1 MHNFLVARLQA
12 MEDVSN
18 RNLSMLELILTRAI
32 VTHWIILDLLL
43 NLIFDSLITLS
54 VIIYSLYSFVIRNN
68 KVLLFLLTSYIG
80 FRIIVMYLV
89 YIVSE
94 SID

>member
-1 MHNFLVARLQA
+1 MHTFLTARLQA
-12 MEDVSN
+12 IEDVSN

-32 VTHWIILDLLL
+32 VTHWIILDLVL
-43 NLIFDSLITLS
+43 NLIFDSLITS
-54 VIIYSLYSFVIRNN
+54 FVIIYSLYSFVARNN
-68 KVLLFLLTSYIG
+68 KVLLFLLMSYAI
-80 FRIIVMYLV
+80 FRFIVMYLL

>member
-43 NLIFDSLITLS
+43 NLIYILLYSF